1 MKINGVELEV
11 NFLDADFMEKIENCC
26 RKVSEQAE
34 KSKTELKNLTL
45 SQQIKAEC
53 KIIKDFFD
61 ELFGEGTSEK
71 IFQGKNDLMLCLSA
85 FQDLIEAKAKMQQE
99 MNSLFAKYSP
109 DRLK

>member
-26 RKVSEQAE
+26 KKVSEQAE

-61 ELFGEGTSEK
+61 EVFGEGTSDK
-71 IFQGKNDLMLCLSA
+71 VFKGKNDLMLCLSA

>member
-26 RKVSEQAE
+26 RKVSKRAE
-34 KSKTELKNLTL
+34 KGKTELKNLTL

-53 KIIKDFFD
+53 QIIKDFFD
-61 ELFGEGTSEK
+61 EVFGEGTSEK
-71 IFQGKNDLMLCLSA
+71 VFKGKNDLKLCLSA
-85 FQDLIEAKAKMQQE
+85 FQYLNEAKVKMKQE
-99 MNSLFAKYSP
+99 TNSLFAKYSP

>member
-45 SQQIKAEC
+45 SQQIKGEC

-61 ELFGEGTSEK
+61 EVFGEGTSDK
-71 IFQGKNDLMLCLSA
+71 VFKGKNDLKLCLSA

>member
-26 RKVSEQAE
+26 KKVSENAE
-34 KSKTELKNLTL
+34 KAKTELKNLTL
-45 SQQIKAEC
+45 SQQIKGEC

-61 ELFGEGTSEK
+61 EVFGEGTSEK
-71 IFQGKNDLMLCLSA
+71 IFKEKNDLKLCLSA
-85 FQDLIEAKAKMQQE
+85 FQDLIEAKVKMQNE

>member
-1 MKINGVELEV
+1 MKINGVDLEV

-26 RKVSEQAE
+26 KKVSEQAE
-34 KSKTELKNLTL
+34 KSKTELKDLTFA
-45 SQQIKAEC
+45 QQIKAEC

-61 ELFGEGTSEK
+61 DLFGEGTSEK

-85 FQDLIEAKAKMQQE
+85 FQELVEEKVKMQQE

>member
-1 MKINGVELEV
+1 MKINGVELEI

-26 RKVSEQAE
+26 RKVSEKTE
-34 KSKTELKNLTL
+34 KAKTELKDLTL
-45 SQQIKAEC
+45 SQQIKEEC

-61 ELFGEGTSEK
+61 EVFGEGTSDK
-71 IFQGKNDLMLCLSA
+71 VFKGKNDLMLCLSA
-85 FQDLIEAKAKMQQE
+85 FQDLVNAKAKMQNE

>member
-26 RKVSEQAE
+26 KKVSKRAE
-34 KSKTELKNLTL
+34 KGKSELKNLTL

-53 KIIKDFFD
+53 QIIKDFFD
-61 ELFGEGTSEK
+61 EVFGEGTSEK
-71 IFQGKNDLMLCLSA
+71 VFKGKNYLKLCLSA

>member
-11 NFLDADFMEKIENCC
+11 NFLDADFMEKLENCC
-26 RKVSEQAE
+26 KKVNDQAE
-34 KSKTELKNLTL
+34 KSKKELKDLTY

-61 ELFGEGTSEK
+61 DLFGEGTSEK
-71 IFQGKNDLMLCLSA
+71 IFQEKNDLMLCLSA

>member
-11 NFLDADFMEKIENCC
+11 NFFEADFMEKVENCC
-26 RKVSEQAE
+26 KKVAEQAE
-34 KSKTELKNLTL
+34 KAKTDLKDLTL
-45 SQQIKAEC
+45 AQQIKAEC

-61 ELFGEGTSEK
+61 EVFGEGTSEK
-71 IFQGKNDLMLCLSA
+71 IFKEKNDLKLCLSA
-85 FQDLIEAKAKMQQE
+85 FQDLIQAKVKMQNE

>member
-34 KSKTELKNLTL
+34 KSKKELKDLTY

-61 ELFGEGTSEK
+61 DLFGEGTSEK
-71 IFQGKNDLMLCLSA
+71 IFQEKNDLMLCLSA
-85 FQDLIEAKAKMQQE
+85 FQELVEAKVKSQNE
-99 MNSLFAKYSP
+99 FNSLVSKYSP